1 MTLTTFPQISSA
13 SPTSPDLK
21 ILNLSRLLTR
31 LEHNLLS
38 PSADLKSLRRNEYQR
53 MRIAAVRLP
62 LPFSYI
68 SDPSNQFST
77 LYSAEL
83 TPITERRIRPNSAFT
98 ARTHPPDPQTARPPP
113 RAPNRPHAKATN
125 TQAPP
130 GRIRQEF
137 RGSGNTPISRNRPR
151 L

>member
-1 MTLTTFPQISSA
+1 MTLTTFPQISST

-68 SDPSNQFST
+68 SDSAINSLPSI
-77 LYSAEL
+77 
-83 TPITERRIRPNSAFT
+83 PPN
-98 ARTHPPDPQTARPPP
+98 
-113 RAPNRPHAKATN
+113 
-125 TQAPP
+125 
-130 GRIRQEF
+130 
-137 RGSGNTPISRNRPR
+137 
-151 L
+151 